1 MATCTIVVTSTG
13 GVATV
18 TSSDAASFKFT
29 TQAEQ
34 KGQVADI
41 ANAIKGLIAQVL
53 TMPQP

>member
-13 GVATV
+13 GIATV

-53 TMPQP
+53 TLPQP